1 MKNTLLFL
9 FLALSFT
16 TFSQSYNLQSGINN
30 YREDKYDEALVFLK
44 KEIAQNPKEGKA
56 YYYLA
61 LINLQKETY
70 AQGLTQVNLAIA
82 NLNPSDSL
90 VASAWQLKGDIYSRL
105 EDLEKFEASYARA
118 LALNPNSI
126 PINYGRAFGYG
137 GLKQYDKAIAD
148 IKKLLDLDEGNILAR
163 DLLATI
169 YLSQEKYND
178 VIKVADQL
186 IKLDPTFIS
195 AYDNRSYAY
204 YKVGKY
210 DLAIIDSYAAIR
222 LDEKDARLRA
232 NFISYSQKNYTLG
245 LAKIASLIKEYPQKD
260 IWLYIRSQ
268 LYRHKKDYPNAL
280 ADFAK
285 IFEMIPEG
293 YQSYFLSARAE
304 IYSEMGLHD
313 KAIVDYTESITA
325 DSSDASD
332 FGNRGDEY
340 RLLGNYAAAIKD
352 FDKAIEMDPEQ
363 PWYYYRRGWIKD
375 EFLKDPEAGLADYT
389 ASIEIDR
396 DYAYTYLHR
405 GRLYAKHYKDTLRAN
420 ADFRK
425 VIELDTVLGSGVNA
439 RHYAYFELGQL
450 DKAKDWMNK
459 TLVQF
464 PIEGNY
470 YDAACLYSLMKLYPQ
485 SIAYLDTAFI
495 KGMRDFEHLA
505 KDDDLDNVR
514 NLPEFK
520 SLIARWKAKF
530 AATKPIIN
538 TSEKSANKIVG
549 TYVIPFKPS
558 GTGTYEVQSK
568 INGLPLSM
576 LFDTGA
582 SDISISQTEVDFMIK
597 NGFLSEQD
605 YIGTARYTLANG
617 EKEVSRT
624 IMLREVEIGG
634 LVLKNVRASVSK
646 NRTAGMLFG
655 QSAMGRYGKITIDNK
670 KKQIVLT
677 GDGK

>member
-1 MKNTLLFL
+1 M
-9 FLALSFT
+9 
-16 TFSQSYNLQSGINN
+16 
-30 YREDKYDEALVFLK
+30 
-44 KEIAQNPKEGKA
+44 
-56 YYYLA
+56 
-61 LINLQKETY
+61 
-70 AQGLTQVNLAIA
+70 
-82 NLNPSDSL
+82 
-90 VASAWQLKGDIYSRL
+90 
-105 EDLEKFEASYARA
+105 
-118 LALNPNSI
+118 
-126 PINYGRAFGYG
+126 
-137 GLKQYDKAIAD
+137 
-148 IKKLLDLDEGNILAR
+148 
-163 DLLATI
+163 
-169 YLSQEKYND
+169 
-178 VIKVADQL
+178 
-186 IKLDPTFIS
+186 
-195 AYDNRSYAY
+195 
-204 YKVGKY
+204 
-210 DLAIIDSYAAIR
+210 
-222 LDEKDARLRA
+222 
-232 NFISYSQKNYTLG
+232 
-245 LAKIASLIKEYPQKD
+245 
-260 IWLYIRSQ
+260 
-268 LYRHKKDYPNAL
+268 
-280 ADFAK
+280 
-285 IFEMIPEG
+285 
-293 YQSYFLSARAE
+293 
-304 IYSEMGLHD
+304 
-313 KAIVDYTESITA
+313 
-325 DSSDASD
+325 
-332 FGNRGDEY
+332 
-340 RLLGNYAAAIKD
+340 
-352 FDKAIEMDPEQ
+352 
-363 PWYYYRRGWIKD
+363 
-375 EFLKDPEAGLADYT
+375 
-389 ASIEIDR
+389 
-396 DYAYTYLHR
+396 
-405 GRLYAKHYKDTLRAN
+405 
-420 ADFRK
+420 
-425 VIELDTVLGSGVNA
+425 
-439 RHYAYFELGQL
+439 
-450 DKAKDWMNK
+450 DKAKDWLNK

-558 GTGTYEVQSK
+558 GSGTYEVQSK